1 MDFMKE
7 AENLVKNVD
16 KDEVKKIVDSALDSS
31 VADTVIG
38 KINDKTKSVDIN
50 KKDIKSAVDSVLK

>member
-16 KDEVKKIVDSALDSS
+16 KDEVKKTVDSALDSS